1 MHHFENSTSSFCQG
15 AGVITKQNRA
25 GLKRLHVQMKVIA
38 MNRSDNPT
46 WEGDPDS
53 KHRIIIADDHPAIRA
68 MLTMG
73 LISHEFT
80 VVGQASNG
88 IETLRLAHSCA
99 PSLILLDLDMPL
111 MEGLSTLRQLQKAH
125 PQLPVVVYS
134 MLNARIYSYRC
145 LRLGARGFISKG
157 DDFSLILN
165 AVRQVLQGQMLFPS
179 HPMLA
184 PSEDLSD
191 SEIVALRCLVR
202 GGDLDSIASALMIS
216 SAHAAQLNQRLNTKL
231 GMSTKELIRFGKSLT
246 LS

>member
-1 MHHFENSTSSFCQG
+1 M
-15 AGVITKQNRA
+15 
-25 GLKRLHVQMKVIA
+25 KRSEHQ
-38 MNRSDNPT
+38 T
-46 WEGDPDS
+46 WEGDPEA
-53 KHRIIIADDHPAIRA
+53 KHRILIGDDHPAIRA
-68 MLTMG
+68 MLTLG
-73 LISHEFT
+73 LVSHEFT

-88 IETLRLAHSCA
+88 VETLRLAQSCA

-111 MEGLSTLRQLQKAH
+111 MEGLSTLRQLQKTH
-125 PQLPVVVYS
+125 PHLPVVVYS
-134 MLNARIYSYRC
+134 MLNARVYSYRC

-157 DDFSLILN
+157 AGFSLILN

-191 SEIVALRCLVR
+191 GEIVALRCLVR

-231 GMSTKELIRFGKSLT
+231 GMSTNKELIRFGKSLT